1 VAGRERRRQ
10 DRAGED
16 EIAKRPRVGVDAG
29 GTKLLLVAQWP
40 DRRLVHR
47 LPTGID
53 FSAPQLENAVR
64 AFIGT
69 LDATPALVGVAV
81 PGLVGPD
88 GRVVACDTLPG
99 LVGWSVESLAAGF
112 PVRAVNDAEAALRE
126 ELHDLPAGATA
137 GVVMVGTGI
146 GAAFVA
152 GGRLLRGASGWAG
165 ELGSIPMA
173 GPQAVKIL
181 DELASGAALLKECG
195 VPAESLQAR
204 AAAGD
209 ESILDSVR
217 RAGHALG
224 LGLAAVIDLLNP
236 SVLAL
241 GGGVLD
247 YPGYL
252 EAAGEAARRHTLPD
266 LWRACALRRVRA
278 GELVAA
284 LGAIR
289 DPGPIDADRLG
300 GGGE

>member
-10 DRAGED
+10 DRTGED
-16 EIAKRPRVGVDAG
+16 EITNGPRVGIDAG

-47 LPTGID
+47 LPTGIE
-53 FSAPQLENAVR
+53 FSAPRLEAAVR
-64 AFIGT
+64 SFIGT
-69 LDATPALVGVAV
+69 LGATPVLVGVAV
-81 PGLVGPD
+81 PGLVGRD

-99 LVGWSVESLAAGF
+99 LVGWGAEGSLAAGC
-112 PVRAVNDAEAALRE
+112 PVRVVNDAEAALRE

-146 GAAFVA
+146 GAAFVV
-152 GGRLLRGASGWAG
+152 GGRLLQGACGWAG

-173 GPQAVKIL
+173 GQQAVKTL

-195 VPAESLQAR
+195 VSPESLRAR

-217 RAGHALG
+217 RAGRALG

-247 YPGYL
+247 YAGYL
-252 EAAGEAARRHTLPD
+252 EAAEDAARHHSLPD
-266 LWRACALRRVRA
+266 LWRVCALRRVRA

-289 DPGPIDADRLG
+289 DPGAID
-300 GGGE
+300 